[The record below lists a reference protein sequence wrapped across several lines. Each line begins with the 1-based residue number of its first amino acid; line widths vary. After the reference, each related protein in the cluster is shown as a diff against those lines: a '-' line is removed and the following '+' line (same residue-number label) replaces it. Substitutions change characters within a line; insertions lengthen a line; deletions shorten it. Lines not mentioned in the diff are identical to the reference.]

1 MGKDM
6 KFKDWYDRVRLQKK
20 AVWIGMVLSELQID
34 L

>member
-6 KFKDWYDRVRLQKK
+6 KLKTGMIEVRLQKK

>member
-6 KFKDWYDRVRLQKK
+6 EFKDWYIGVRLQKK
-20 AVWIGMVLSELQID
+20 AVWTGMVLSGLQID